1 VCSKPSG
8 SGIDGQGEPVVA
20 GVRLPAMAILLTE
33 TTETLLSDDRVE
45 GERLWLLPAELE
57 TATGWSSKPEGLCRG
72 SVCVPVPADRQ
83 RELVRDNR
91 IDVAAFWRHLG
102 QPLAHSADGGVWVL
116 GTAAADRAAALRSL
130 QAPDFT
136 LPDRNGRQHSLSE
149 HRGKKVLLVSW
160 ASW

>member
-1 VCSKPSG
+1 
-8 SGIDGQGEPVVA
+8 
-20 GVRLPAMAILLTE
+20 MTTLLTE
-33 TTETLLSDDRVE
+33 TTETPLPADRVQ
-45 GERLWLLPAELE
+45 GERLWLSPAELE

-72 SVCVPVPADRQ
+72 SVCVPIPAG
-83 RELVRDNR
+83 REQEFLRGSQ

-102 QPLAHSADGGVWVL
+102 QPLAHSDDGGTWVL
-116 GTAAADRAAALRSL
+116 GASAADRAAALRSL

-136 LPDRNGRQHSLSE
+136 LPDRDGRPHSLSE